1 MRLSLRPAPRT
12 FPFLAALLLASLA
25 TGGVAVAQVPLDTH
39 PGGAIVEPER
49 PRGPVRGAERF
60 GGPVRDRDAE
70 HTVAPVPEPGTM
82 ALASMGLMALGAA
95 VRRKRAG

>member
-1 MRLSLRPAPRT
+1 MRLSLRFAPQALS
-12 FPFLAALLLASLA
+12 FLAALLFASLA
-25 TGGVAVAQVPLDTH
+25 TSGVAGAQPPLERH

-60 GGPVRDRDAE
+60 GGPVRERDAE

-82 ALASMGLMALGAA
+82 ALASMGLIALGAA
-95 VRRKRAG
+95 VRRRRAG